1 MAPSTRRAIK
11 RRLSGACTGM
21 KSMHGVQRRD
31 FLIATGALLATP
43 LAAEAQPTAKVYR
56 IGYLSAGAASQG
68 VSGPFRGALKE
79 LGYIEGRNLVIES
92 RFADTKMDELPGL
105 AKDLV
110 RVGVDII
117 VTIGTPTVQAAKE
130 ATATIPI
137 VMAGSADPVEHK
149 FVVSLGR
156 PGGNVTGVTH
166 SPGPEISAKGL
177 QLLKEAVPAVS
188 RVAILWD
195 SSTLHEGLSLDAQR
209 GVARAIDVKLLPLD
223 VKTLDELT
231 AAFATA
237 ARDDADALFVF
248 PNFINDKHRRLILDF
263 AARHRLPTMFQQ
275 QDAVA
280 AGGLMS
286 YYSDWAALRRRAAV
300 YVDKI
305 LKGAKPA
312 DLPVEQPTKFA
323 FVINLKTA
331 KALGLTIPQSLLGGA
346 DEVIE

>member
-1 MAPSTRRAIK
+1 MTSKRPHSLVVSLALTFFAAPI
-11 RRLSGACTGM
+11 
-21 KSMHGVQRRD
+21 
-31 FLIATGALLATP
+31 
-43 LAAEAQPTAKVYR
+43 AAEAQPTAKVYR
-56 IGYLSAGAASQG
+56 IGYLSPAAASQG
-68 VSGPFRGALKE
+68 MSTSFRDALKE
-79 LGYIEGRNLVIES
+79 LGYVEGRNLVIES

-110 RVGVDII
+110 RAGVDII

-130 ATATIPI
+130 STTTIPI
-137 VMAGSADPVEHK
+137 VMAGSADPVENK
-149 FVVSLGR
+149 LVASLGR

-195 SSTLHEGLSLDAQR
+195 SSAVHEGHSLDAQR

-237 ARDDADALFVF
+237 TRENADALFVF
-248 PNFINDKHRRLILDF
+248 PNFINGKHRRLILDF
-263 AARHRLPTMFQQ
+263 AAIHRLPTMFQEA
-275 QDAVA
+275 DAVE

-286 YYSDWAALRRRAAV
+286 YYSDWTALRQRAAV

-312 DLPVEQPTKFA
+312 DLPVEQPTKFQL
-323 FVINLKTA
+323 VINVKTA
-331 KALGLTIPQSLLGGA
+331 KALGLTIPRSLLTRA
-346 DEVIE
+346 DNVIE

>member
-1 MAPSTRRAIK
+1 MTSK
-11 RRLSGACTGM
+11 RLHSLFVSLALS
-21 KSMHGVQRRD
+21 
-31 FLIATGALLATP
+31 LLAAP
-43 LAAEAQPTAKVYR
+43 IAAEAQPTAKVYR
-56 IGYLSAGAASQG
+56 IGYLSPGDASQG
-68 VSGPFRGALKE
+68 VSGPFRDALKE

-92 RFADTKMDELPGL
+92 RFADTRMDELRTL

-110 RVGVDII
+110 RVGPDII
-117 VTIGTPTVQAAKE
+117 VTIGTPTVQAAKDS
-130 ATATIPI
+130 TTTIPI

-149 FVVSLGR
+149 LVASLGH

-195 SSTLHEGLSLDAQR
+195 SSAVHEGLSLDAQR
-209 GVARAIDVKLLPLD
+209 RAARAIGVKLFPLD
-223 VKTLDELT
+223 VKTVDELT

-237 ARDDADALFVF
+237 ARENADALFVF
-248 PNFINDKHRRLILDF
+248 PNFVNGKHRRLILDF
-263 AARHRLPTMFQQ
+263 AATHRLPTMFQEA
-275 QDAVA
+275 DAVA

-286 YYSDWAALRRRAAV
+286 YYTDWSALRRRAAV

-312 DLPVEQPTKFA
+312 DLPVEEPTKFQL
-323 FVINLKTA
+323 VINAKTA
-331 KALGLTIPQSLLGGA
+331 KTLGLTIPASLLIRA
-346 DEVIE
+346 DNVIE

>member
-1 MAPSTRRAIK
+1 MSIK
-11 RRLSGACTGM
+11 RLTLVVPLALS
-21 KSMHGVQRRD
+21 
-31 FLIATGALLATP
+31 LLAVPIAGQT
-43 LAAEAQPTAKVYR
+43 QPTAKVYR
-56 IGYLSAGAASQG
+56 IGYLSPGAASAG
-68 VSGPFRGALKE
+68 VSGPFRDALKE

-92 RFADTKMDELPGL
+92 RFADTRWDQLPGL

-130 ATATIPI
+130 ATTTIPI

-149 FVVSLGR
+149 LVASLAR

-166 SPGPEISAKGL
+166 SPGPEISGKGL

-195 SSTLHEGLSLDAQR
+195 PSGLHEGLSLDAQR
-209 GVARAIDVKLLPLD
+209 AVAQAIHVKLLPME

-231 AAFATA
+231 TALATA
-237 ARDDADALFVF
+237 AREHANGLFVF
-248 PNFINDKHRRLILDF
+248 PNFINGKHEKLILDF
-263 AARHRLPTMFQQ
+263 ATANRLPTMFQGA
-275 QDAVA
+275 DSVA

-286 YYSDWAALRRRAAV
+286 YYSNWAALRQRAAV

-312 DLPVEQPTKFA
+312 DLPVEQPTRFQL
-323 FVINLKTA
+323 VINVKTA
-331 KALGLTIPQSLLGGA
+331 KALGLTIPPSLLIRA
-346 DEVIE
+346 DHVIE